1 MAEKLAS
8 AKIIVKIFFNL
19 FFGHLAIAGVH
30 LFENISNTYAMF
42 CATETSFTCPPP
54 AEDTHNQLKLTCQIY
69 NIID

>member
-1 MAEKLAS
+1 MIEKLAS

-42 CATETSFTCPPP
+42 NVPRWGRG
-54 AEDTHNQLKLTCQIY
+54 D
-69 NIID
+69 

>member
-1 MAEKLAS
+1 MTEKLAS

-54 AEDTHNQLKLTCQIY
+54 AGGLSEA
-69 NIID
+69 